1 MDDLDDLRYRLRAV
15 LYCDT
20 EPDDTTLVEMVRNI
34 RDKRQEAVA
43 RISQLE
49 RLLRLE
55 YHKQAKMRQAIVVL
69 LDEEVD
75 SGSDID
81 YHFEQNGYT
90 QMLRDALA
98 FNGIEDEEGPPKP

>member
-1 MDDLDDLRYRLRAV
+1 MNDLDDLRYRLRAV
-15 LYCDT
+15 LYCSAEAD
-20 EPDDTTLVEMVRNI
+20 DDTLVAMVRHI

-43 RISQLE
+43 RISELE
-49 RLLRLE
+49 RLIRLE

-75 SGSDID
+75 SGSDLD
-81 YHFEQNGYT
+81 YHLKEQGYT
-90 QMLRDALA
+90 QMFREALA